1 MTIKD
6 RYLRILSCLVI
17 LLLGMSLVP
26 AASANSP
33 PAIPSVFQGY
43 LQGDAAHAGP
53 GLIIS
58 AYMDSKLV
66 ASYTLQETGKYK
78 LAISGTEKD
87 NGKAITFELGGVAS
101 EPVSVAYKQGALPK
115 NLDLTFYGDFIPPT
129 IESLSAS
136 PIFILDDGKDFSTVT
151 AKVKDPVSART
162 PSVTI
167 DLTSIG
173 QGVVPLMSEG
183 GDLYTYNVCST
194 VAGKFKFTFKAAN
207 PSGSSVID
215 KNSISITVLNKSQLA
230 TTFGGADGVFSPE
243 EIRNLIN
250 DNTVSSG
257 IKYAVLNAYFAD
269 TLSTAPASEGS
280 AKRTLPDSVSP
291 GQEFQVTC
299 NVANYG
305 AIGQVLEKLPA
316 GFTFV
321 GSTLPERAV
330 TVNGSEVSFLLTNEN
345 SFSYTLKAPESTGT
359 YKLMGLLRDANKA
372 ECPVLPVDCSIIVSQ
387 SSGGGGGGHSSG
399 SSSGGAGSSPEPQ
412 SNVEAKEQSQKTVTA
427 GQHVKF
433 EFPQGVTCIRYVEF
447 DAKKSLGKITTI
459 VEMLKGQS
467 KLVSSLPEGSVYKN
481 VNIWVGSGG
490 VANSDNIEN
499 RVVGFRVEKAWL
511 EESGAD
517 EASLALWHYDKAWS
531 KLETKKVSE
540 DSTYVFFESKTPGFG
555 SFAIVAPKEKVKLES
570 SNSETASSPTTS
582 QGSASNLASDAEK
595 TSGKS
600 SIPGFESVAAIGV
613 LGAVYLVLRRK

>member
-1 MTIKD
+1 MK
-6 RYLRILSCLVI
+6 
-17 LLLGMSLVP
+17 
-26 AASANSP
+26 
-33 PAIPSVFQGY
+33 
-43 LQGDAAHAGP
+43 
-53 GLIIS
+53 
-58 AYMDSKLV
+58 
-66 ASYTLQETGKYK
+66 E
-78 LAISGTEKD
+78 
-87 NGKAITFELGGVAS
+87 
-101 EPVSVAYKQGALPK
+101 
-115 NLDLTFYGDFIPPT
+115 
-129 IESLSAS
+129 
-136 PIFILDDGKDFSTVT
+136 
-151 AKVKDPVSART
+151 
-162 PSVTI
+162 
-167 DLTSIG
+167 
-173 QGVVPLMSEG
+173 
-183 GDLYTYNVCST
+183 
-194 VAGKFKFTFKAAN
+194 
-207 PSGSSVID
+207 
-215 KNSISITVLNKSQLA
+215 SQLA

-250 DNTVSSG
+250 DNSVSSG
-257 IKYAVLNAYFAD
+257 IKYAVLNAYFANV
-269 TLSTAPASEGS
+269 LSAAPASAGS
-280 AKRTLPDSVSP
+280 AERTLPVSVSP
-291 GQEFQVTC
+291 CQEFQVTC

-359 YKLMGLLRDANKA
+359 YKFIGLLRDANKA
-372 ECPVLPVDCSIIVSQ
+372 ECPVLPVDCSITVSQ
-387 SSGGGGGGHSSG
+387 SYGGGSGNGGHSGG
-399 SSSGGAGSSPEPQ
+399 SSSGGASSSPEPQ

-427 GQHVKF
+427 GKHVKF
-433 EFPQGVTCIRYVEF
+433 DFPQGVTCIRYVEF

-490 VANSDNIEN
+490 VANSGNIEN
-499 RVVGFRVEKAWL
+499 GVVGFRVQKAWL

-531 KLETKKVSE
+531 KLETKKVDE
-540 DSTYVFFESKTPGFG
+540 DGTYVFFESKTPGFG

-582 QGSASNLASDAEK
+582 QGSASNLASDEEK

-600 SIPGFESVAAIGV
+600 SIPGFESIAAIGV
-613 LGAVYLVLRRK
+613 LGAVYQVLRRK